1 MYGACTSESHADSS
15 DVPDESAGFSRR
27 FSADA
32 TLVLIGFHGAGK
44 KTLGIIASVALRRR
58 FVDFDAVF
66 RQQVNLSPHD
76 YIAANGLARYR
87 TVEAEVSQR
96 LLETCDNGCV
106 IVGLGGAASQQQREL
121 LRTFARTHPVVYVR
135 RGEAD
140 LRQFITASQERFER
154 FIKAGDAFFQA
165 CSNFEFFNLT
175 LGDVQQ
181 TQGRRLPSSLKLKEA
196 ERVFVRFLHH
206 VYGRQHC
213 TLLSPDAFSPSQ
225 TLAMQVPLWWLD
237 SDQRLDSLD
246 AGADALNLIVNAE
259 ELNSANIQSRLAR
272 GIALLRMHSRVPII
286 VDIRP
291 PGDSD
296 TQYPRVLEMAL
307 RLAPDAR
314 VITTKGSSRAIATYH
329 EHIPLGWDS
338 RPSEVYNLPKKAE
351 DLGFECLRLTGESGV
366 SQDNLACVALRQS
379 LAPRTKTLLSMYN
392 TGPLGRTS
400 VCLNPVLSPVVLP
413 DSGIIGV
420 TLPERF
426 TIVGQAV
433 QNSLSPA
440 MHNAAYAACGLPHSY
455 DFYKPTRLHQVRT
468 LLEDPGY
475 GGLAVSLP
483 YKTAILPFLDQ
494 ISPDARD
501 INAVNTVVIQRQYEP
516 SGAEVTIRKG
526 YNTDYIGVRH
536 CIQKHLSPAN
546 AIRDG
551 TTALVIGA
559 GGMARAAVY
568 ACYELGVR
576 RICIYNRTVENAE
589 ALAEYYHEW
598 ADRQKVKFRIEVIRS
613 ASDRWPADFRLPSI
627 VVSCLP
633 GQDVHSA
640 SPVDL
645 RISKDW
651 LQSTTGGVFLEV
663 AYGPCKTLLLEQVLE
678 HTSTGWIVVDGLSLL
693 VEQGIAQYEL
703 FTKRPAPVH
712 VMRRVIH
719 EEARQQGYI
728 HVNMATPT
736 YQPAIMSASLGRAW
750 AHGLVHKI
758 ACASAAGFNGIEIF
772 YEDLEYHARSLANLP
787 QTASPSDDT
796 LLTAASNIHTL
807 CTTHNLTIIGLQPFL
822 FYEGLK
828 DRAQHAKLITKMKL
842 WLHLAHALH
851 TNTIQIPANF
861 LPASEL
867 ITDDNMDTL
876 VADLQQIADL
886 GAAQNPPIRFAYENL
901 CWSTLVD
908 TPAKLWNVV
917 SRVDRPNFGVCL
929 DTFNIAG
936 RIWADPAAESGKTE
950 NADAKLKEALERMV
964 AEIDVAKVFYIQV
977 VDAERMAAPL
987 VPGHEFYVEGQ
998 PLRMSWSRNARTFM
1012 YEVDRGAYLPVEE
1025 VAKAIIYGL
1034 GYEGFVSMELFSR
1047 TMAEEGENV
1056 SPEHAARGIRAWE
1069 TFAERLQLNQ

>member
-1 MYGACTSESHADSS
+1 
-15 DVPDESAGFSRR
+15 
-27 FSADA
+27 
-32 TLVLIGFHGAGK
+32 
-44 KTLGIIASVALRRR
+44 
-58 FVDFDAVF
+58 
-66 RQQVNLSPHD
+66 
-76 YIAANGLARYR
+76 
-87 TVEAEVSQR
+87 
-96 LLETCDNGCV
+96 
-106 IVGLGGAASQQQREL
+106 
-121 LRTFARTHPVVYVR
+121 VVYVR

-154 FIKAGDAFFQA
+154 FMKAGDAFFQA

-181 TQGRRLPSSLKLKEA
+181 TQGRGLPSSLKLKEA

-206 VYGRQHC
+206 VYGRPLC

-237 SDQRLDSLD
+237 SDEHLDSLD
-246 AGADALNLIVNAE
+246 AGADALNFIVDAE

-272 GIALLRMHSRVPII
+272 GVALLRMHSRVPII

-307 RLAPDAR
+307 RLAPDAVTCSITSAKDLIQR
-314 VITTKGSSRAIATYH
+314 VITTKGCSRAIATYH

-351 DLGFECLRLTGESGV
+351 DLGFECLRLTGESSV
-366 SQDNLACVALRQS
+366 SQDNLACVGLRQS
-379 LAPRTKTLLSMYN
+379 LAPRTMTLLSMYN

-420 TLPERF
+420 TLPEVQRALTACFMNPAKRF

-455 DFYKPTRLHQVRT
+455 DFYKPTRLPQVQA

-483 YKTAILPFLDQ
+483 YKSAILPLLDQ

-559 GGMARAAVY
+559 GGMARAAIY

-598 ADRQKVKFRIEVIRS
+598 ADRQKVKLRIEVIRS
-613 ASDRWPADFRLPSI
+613 VSDRWPADFRLPSI

-633 GQDVHSA
+633 GQDVDSA

-651 LQSTTGGVFLEV
+651 LQSTTGGVFVEV
-663 AYGPCKTLLLEQVLE
+663 CILDKPANYSANNIGRIRPMQDFAPRAGTRT
-678 HTSTGWIVVDGLSLL
+678 HVDRLDCGGRT
-693 VEQGIAQYEL
+693 Q
-703 FTKRPAPVH
+703 
-712 VMRRVIH
+712 
-719 EEARQQGYI
+719 
-728 HVNMATPT
+728 
-736 YQPAIMSASLGRAW
+736 SAGRAG
-750 AHGLVHKI
+750 H
-758 ACASAAGFNGIEIF
+758 CA
-772 YEDLEYHARSLANLP
+772 
-787 QTASPSDDT
+787 
-796 LLTAASNIHTL
+796 
-807 CTTHNLTIIGLQPFL
+807 
-822 FYEGLK
+822 
-828 DRAQHAKLITKMKL
+828 
-842 WLHLAHALH
+842 
-851 TNTIQIPANF
+851 
-861 LPASEL
+861 
-867 ITDDNMDTL
+867 
-876 VADLQQIADL
+876 V
-886 GAAQNPPIRFAYENL
+886 
-901 CWSTLVD
+901 
-908 TPAKLWNVV
+908 
-917 SRVDRPNFGVCL
+917 
-929 DTFNIAG
+929 
-936 RIWADPAAESGKTE
+936 
-950 NADAKLKEALERMV
+950 
-964 AEIDVAKVFYIQV
+964 
-977 VDAERMAAPL
+977 
-987 VPGHEFYVEGQ
+987 
-998 PLRMSWSRNARTFM
+998 
-1012 YEVDRGAYLPVEE
+1012 
-1025 VAKAIIYGL
+1025 
-1034 GYEGFVSMELFSR
+1034 
-1047 TMAEEGENV
+1047 
-1056 SPEHAARGIRAWE
+1056 
-1069 TFAERLQLNQ
+1069 